1 MRISQIDEWQIL
13 IWLNRNDLRLLTQWS
28 MISYPS
34 LELRLLAIIT
44 LIDFISF
51 DSLYEFNVFEL

>member
-44 LIDFISF
+44 LIDFISV